1 MKLILLFPFLYLKDV
16 LFGGLR
22 IARDILSPKPNLHP
36 VLLRVPVS
44 LASPTK
50 RFFLANL
57 VSMTPGTVSVAE
69 EEEGR
74 ILIVHSLYGGQ
85 DPAAEILEIQNRYEK
100 FLAQL
105 P

>member
-16 LFGGLR
+16 LFGGIR
-22 IARDILSPKPNLHP
+22 VAGDILSPNPKLHP
-36 VLLRVPVS
+36 ILLRVPVS
-44 LASPTK
+44 LTSPTK

-69 EEEGR
+69 EDEGR
-74 ILIVHSLYGGQ
+74 ILIVHSLYGGENP
-85 DPAAEILEIQNRYEK
+85 DAEILAIQTRYEK
-100 FLAQL
+100 FLNQL

>member
-1 MKLILLFPFLYLKDV
+1 MKLILLFPLLYLKDV
-16 LFGGLR
+16 LSGGLR
-22 IARDILSPKPNLHP
+22 VARDILSPRPELHP

-57 VSMTPGTVSVAE
+57 ISMTPGTVSVAE
-69 EEEGR
+69 ENGGR
-74 ILIVHSLYGGQ
+74 TLVVHSLYGGR
-85 DPAAEILEIQNRYEK
+85 DPEAVIQEIQERYET

>member
-1 MKLILLFPFLYLKDV
+1 MKLILLFPLLYLWDV
-16 LFGGLR
+16 LVGGLR
-22 IARDILSPKPNLHP
+22 VARDILSPKPKLHP
-36 VLLRVPVS
+36 VLLKVPVS

-57 VSMTPGTVSVAE
+57 ISMTPGTVSIAE
-69 EEEGR
+69 EDEGR
-74 ILIVHSLYGGQ
+74 ILVVHSLYGGEN
-85 DPAAEILEIQNRYEK
+85 PKAVITEIQDRYEK